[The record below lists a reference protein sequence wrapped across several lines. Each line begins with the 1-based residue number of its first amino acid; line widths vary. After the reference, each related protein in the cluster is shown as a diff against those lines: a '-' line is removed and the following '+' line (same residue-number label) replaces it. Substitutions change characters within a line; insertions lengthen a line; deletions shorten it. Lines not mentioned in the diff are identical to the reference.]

1 MRSHRATED
10 HQKGIKNDITR
21 QMITSRTKDCIPI
34 SVKVPPDGLLMMF
47 KVQDLDVIR
56 NIYSRLV
63 PSPHQTV
70 QGLSGL
76 DLDIHWIS
84 TGYLVDL
91 DRGIYQ
97 LDTMDI

>member
-1 MRSHRATED
+1 
-10 HQKGIKNDITR
+10 
-21 QMITSRTKDCIPI
+21 MITSRTKDCIPI